1 MQLLYLIPG
10 ATSPLERLCLGEDN
24 LLLIYADASKARLWD
39 LKTQEFWRSMTKLK
53 AEELLEQGGWFE
65 VYVEHEGPRFT
76 GETCFGFTK
85 NVLVFI
91 DVGELI
97 RTGMTNIS
105 KKPSSPLATTD
116 LGSPAILKAWM
127 YLHPILFACLAMQ
140 ISDPDFDELC
150 LGLLGSRSTGVVPAC
165 SLAGYKGAI
174 TLSCTPFDR
183 SAWTRSSEYNS
194 ALLLAILSLLKAG
207 SSFEEWDS
215 LTSQIS
221 TYLINNLYQIVGDGF
236 KFPSLDA
243 LTSHWFNSC
252 SEVKQSARSLFG
264 AEVERLSEK
273 QACDI
278 VDEGRY
284 RLPSVQPESL
294 KDAPYSATALVVVG
308 HVAAEHYTSIPTEV
322 LAIELCS
329 VGFHVWQHYVDAVNV
344 LRALFELATTSPAKK
359 EGTGAAPS
367 STSTVGPQA
376 RSAVLQIAST
386 NTPLFMTTLTMDI
399 ANPKSVEH
407 RRSVMQLIAFIIKKK
422 PLVLYPNLTRLVEA
436 VIKSLD
442 PNIAANR
449 EAVMDP
455 AVEILGHVAWG
466 IRFPTVDFHKATQR
480 LALGTNEG
488 AVIMYDLKTATR
500 LYVLEGHKK
509 RLTAVSFS
517 PDGRRLVTA
526 SLDESVVMVWKVGS
540 SFTSFFNPGAP
551 PRQGGTGTEAYK
563 VYPFNLG
570 DEARM
575 TVAGTLD
582 WVAFEW
588 TNDRTARLKIRDSAL
603 TFATT

>member
-1 MQLLYLIPG
+1 
-10 ATSPLERLCLGEDN
+10 
-24 LLLIYADASKARLWD
+24 
-39 LKTQEFWRSMTKLK
+39 MTKAK
-53 AEELLEQGGWFE
+53 AEELLEQ
-65 VYVEHEGPRFT
+65 
-76 GETCFGFTK
+76 
-85 NVLVFI
+85 VFI

-97 RTGMTNIS
+97 RTGMTSIS
-105 KKPSSPLATTD
+105 KKPSSPLSTTD

-140 ISDPDFDELC
+140 IGDPDFDELC

-174 TLSCTPFDR
+174 TLSCTPSDR
-183 SAWTRSSEYNS
+183 SAWTHSPEYNS

-221 TYLINNLYQIVGDGF
+221 TYLINNLYQIVGEGF
-236 KFPSLDA
+236 KSPSLEA

-264 AEVERLSEK
+264 AQVERLSEK

-308 HVAAEHYTSIPTEV
+308 HVAAEHYTSIPTETLTDVAKSVALYLHDESSPHRV

-359 EGTGAAPS
+359 EGTGAAPN
-367 STSTVGPQA
+367 STSAVGPQA

-455 AVEILGHVAWG
+455 AVEILGHVV
-466 IRFPTVDFHKATQR
+466 RTFPTVDFHKATQR

-563 VYPFNLG
+563 VYPFNVG